1 METNIF
7 SREKNRSMSDQ
18 AHSSFRGQFYQKQIW
33 AVGGGKGGVGKSLIS
48 SSLAF
53 TLAKQGISTLIID
66 LDLGGANLHT
76 VLGQAPPAKCLSD
89 FLHGKITNLQE
100 CVVPTQYPNLNLIA
114 GAKDDLKIT
123 QLTRENKI
131 RLLNQIKE
139 LKAQFIILDL
149 GAGTSDYT
157 LDFFNFA
164 THGIITALPEPT
176 SIENAY
182 RFLKASYYNRILD
195 QAQFEPIRTLV
206 EAAMTPN
213 NTLGIQTP
221 QQLLSEVNFQNPGL
235 ALELKKAIKDFRPK
249 LIINQTR
256 SQTDVDVG
264 FSMKS
269 VAKKYFGIDL
279 DYLGYLEYEPNVWQ
293 SVRKMK
299 PILAEYP
306 HSRIATHV
314 ERIVNYLLKQA
325 KIEHTLND

>member
-1 METNIF
+1 METNVI
-7 SREKNRSMSDQ
+7 SRENIRKMSDHQ
-18 AHSSFRGQFYQKQIW
+18 HFQKQIW

-53 TLAKQGISTLIID
+53 TLAKQGISTIIID

-76 VLGQAPPAKCLSD
+76 VLGQTPPQNCLSD
-89 FLHGKITNLQE
+89 FLNGSIRNLQD
-100 CVVPTQYPNLNLIA
+100 CVVKTSFPNLQLIA

-123 QLTRENKI
+123 ELTEENKNS
-131 RLLNQIKE
+131 LLAQINN

-149 GAGTSDYT
+149 GAGTSEYT

-164 THGIITALPEPT
+164 TLGIITALPEPT

-195 QAQFEPIRTLV
+195 QAQFEPIRILV
-206 EAAMTPN
+206 EAAMKPN
-213 NTLGIQTP
+213 NALGIQSP
-221 QQLLSEVNFQNPGL
+221 QHLLNEVTMQNP
-235 ALELKKAIKDFRPK
+235 ELTLPLKNAIKAFRPK
-249 LIINQTR
+249 LMINQVRT
-256 SQTDVDVG
+256 QTDVDVG

-269 VAKKYFGIDL
+269 VAKKYFGIEF

-299 PILAEYP
+299 PVLSEYP
-306 HSRIATHV
+306 NSRLATHI

-325 KIEHTLND
+325 RIEHTLSD